1 MLFYLSMPDFVS
13 IVKYAFA
20 REQNPNSRSP
30 VSTWW

>member
-1 MLFYLSMPDFVS
+1 MPDFVS

-30 VSTWW
+30 ISTWW